1 MDFKFSGFCVWA
13 SALAQVNVLKVGSLL
28 VAFSF
33 TKKKRFV
40 AAFQENVRLDGEDD
54 GMIRYGDDSVEDPTC
69 DSNGGLDE
77 RNI

>member
-1 MDFKFSGFCVWA
+1 M
-13 SALAQVNVLKVGSLL
+13 
-28 VAFSF
+28 
-33 TKKKRFV
+33 
-40 AAFQENVRLDGEDD
+40 RLDGEDD